1 MSPIITFFNGRL
13 EKERDWREEV
23 TSEEKVKSIDNI
35 SVYIRTELDSNCC

>member
-1 MSPIITFFNGRL
+1 MSAIITFFNGRL